1 MPRYESARQLPSG
14 RWQGRYTA
22 KGQRYARTF
31 SRASDANEWVR
42 QQQEALREG
51 EWTSP
56 QDGQTPLSEWVAVW
70 TTAQLDVRRSTAA
83 RDASIVLN
91 HVTPAFGTTALA
103 EISQRDVGEWVHTL
117 SGKGLAPATVQKAY
131 QVLTK
136 IMAAAVDARLIRSS
150 PCYAVKLPRIE
161 REEMRFLTP
170 GEVQRLTDEMPAR
183 YKALVLLGCFGGLR
197 IGELAGLDRRHVE
210 LARKRVQV
218 AQNAVEVKGVL
229 HVGAPKTSAGRRAV
243 SLSGVVLKSLADHLD
258 EFTADDP
265 AAPVFTT
272 SANAD
277 HPLGCRLRANTFR
290 RRVWAP
296 AVQAAGLDGLRLH
309 DMRHTAVAFWIH
321 AGAND
326 LQIAKRAG
334 HGSVNFTK
342 DRYGHLFEDADDDL
356 NDALDA
362 LMAPRAL
369 AAAVG
374 DGLAVVTAIRPLP

>member
-1 MPRYESARQLPSG
+1 MPRYDSARQLPSG

-22 KGQRYARTF
+22 DGQRFSKTFDSAR
-31 SRASDANEWVR
+31 AANEWVR

-56 QDGQTPLSEWVAVW
+56 QDGQTPLSAWVAVW
-70 TTAQLDVRRSTAA
+70 TAAQLDVRRSTAA
-83 RDASIVLN
+83 RDASIVAN
-91 HVTPAFGTTALA
+91 HVLPAFGDTALA
-103 EISQRDVGEWVHTL
+103 DLSQRDVGEWVHAL

-136 IMAAAVDARLIRSS
+136 IMTAAVDARLIRTS
-150 PCYAVKLPRIE
+150 PCYAIKLPKIE

-170 GEVQRLTDEMPAR
+170 AEVQRLTDAMPHR

-197 IGELAGLDRRHVE
+197 IGEIAGLDRRHVE
-210 LARKRVQV
+210 LSRKRVQV
-218 AQNAVEVKGVL
+218 AQNAVEVQGVL

-243 SLSGVVLKSLADHLD
+243 PLPATVLAALADHLD
-258 EFTADDP
+258 NFTADDP
-265 AAPVFTT
+265 AAPVFTV
-272 SANAD
+272 SANAEQ
-277 HPLGCRLRANTFR
+277 PLGCRLRANTFR

-296 AVQAAGLDGLRLH
+296 AVATAGLDGLRLH

-362 LMAPRAL
+362 LMTPRAL

-374 DGLAVVTAIRPLP
+374 DGLAVVTPIRPR